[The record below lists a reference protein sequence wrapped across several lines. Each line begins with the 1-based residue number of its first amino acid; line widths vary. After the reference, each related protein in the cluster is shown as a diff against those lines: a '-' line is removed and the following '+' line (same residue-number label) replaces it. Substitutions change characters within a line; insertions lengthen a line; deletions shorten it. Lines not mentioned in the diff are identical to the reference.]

1 MVLPFG
7 SMVFEPHVSSDDL
20 EAYSLG
26 LSNLSIAGRLAVV
39 IGGGMPVAAIR
50 PAPISRQQASCSAP
64 PNSRLPD
71 MPDVAFGMMLI
82 AGGVLVTALYSR
94 VAEGAASEERT
105 HEPGPALLRAG
116 GERRAGQ
123 CCETSPGRLNQTSST
138 ASCC

>member
-82 AGGVLVTALYSR
+82 AGGVLVKALYAAESQKVQRLKSERMSR
-94 VAEGAASEERT
+94 ALRCYVQAVKGEQANAARPRLVA
-105 HEPGPALLRAG
+105 
-116 GERRAGQ
+116 
-123 CCETSPGRLNQTSST
+123 
-138 ASCC
+138 